1 MKQTILARLRRLGVA
16 VAAALLLTTFGSA
29 RPAQAQKDTAPAA
42 GDSST
47 AGAFFCDSA
56 ALNPSERA
64 FHERLTER
72 LLASRNAV
80 VELPKGYEF
89 QFSPTDIS
97 VADVAQWVVAEEKCC
112 PFFNFHIDLEKQG
125 TLVCLGL
132 TGAEGIKQFIRSEF
146 KIPVQKNGGAS

>member
-1 MKQTILARLRRLGVA
+1 MNLMTLTALRKLGA
-16 VAAALLLTTFGSA
+16 AGAAALLITTVGGVG
-29 RPAQAQKDTAPAA
+29 PAHAQTEPAA
-42 GDSST
+42 ASEQTTPSG
-47 AGAFFCDSA
+47 FFCNTA

-64 FHERLTER
+64 YHQRLTEKLIAAR
-72 LLASRNAV
+72 TAV

-89 QFSPTDIS
+89 QFSPADIS

-132 TGAEGIKQFIRSEF
+132 TGAEGVKQFIRSEF
-146 KIPVQKNGGAS
+146 KVPEQK

>member
-1 MKQTILARLRRLGVA
+1 MKHEFRATLRNYGIA
-16 VAAALLLTTFGSA
+16 GAAALLMTTVGSA
-29 RPAQAQKDTAPAA
+29 KPSQAQEALAPAA
-42 GDSST
+42 GDQSMPS
-47 AGAFFCDSA
+47 GFFCNAA

-64 FHERLTER
+64 FHLHLTER

-89 QFSPTDIS
+89 QFSPEDIS

-112 PFFNFHIDLEKQG
+112 PFLNFHIDLEKQG

-146 KIPVQKNGGAS
+146 WVREQK

>member
-1 MKQTILARLRRLGVA
+1 MTHKSLASLRKYGA
-16 VAAALLLTTFGSA
+16 AGAAALLLTTIGGVKLVHA
-29 RPAQAQKDTAPAA
+29 QTQPASTAAEQTPAA
-42 GDSST
+42 N
-47 AGAFFCDSA
+47 FFCDA
-56 ALNPSERA
+56 TALDPAERA
-64 FHERLTER
+64 FHQHLSER
-72 LLASRNAV
+72 LLASRNAI

-89 QFSPTDIS
+89 QFSPADIS

-146 KIPVQKNGGAS
+146 KVPEPK

>member
-1 MKQTILARLRRLGVA
+1 MKHEFRATLRNYGIA
-16 VAAALLLTTFGSA
+16 GAAALLMTMVGSA
-29 RPAQAQKDTAPAA
+29 KPAPAQKGPAPAA
-42 GDSST
+42 GDQST
-47 AGAFFCDSA
+47 PSGFFCDAA

-64 FHERLTER
+64 FHQHLTER

-89 QFSPTDIS
+89 QFSPDDIS
-97 VADVAQWVVAEEKCC
+97 VGDVAQWVVAEEKCC

-132 TGAEGIKQFIRSEF
+132 TGAIGIKEFIRSEF
-146 KIPVQKNGGAS
+146 RAPEQK

>member
-1 MKQTILARLRRLGVA
+1 MSHKILAAIRKHGIAGAA
-16 VAAALLLTTFGSA
+16 VLLMTTVGGAEPTHAQTEPAAATGQTT
-29 RPAQAQKDTAPAA
+29 PA
-42 GDSST
+42 G
-47 AGAFFCDSA
+47 FFCNTT
-56 ALNPSERA
+56 ALDPTERA
-64 FHERLTER
+64 YHQRLTEKLIATR
-72 LLASRNAV
+72 TAV

-89 QFSPTDIS
+89 QFSPGDIS

-146 KIPVQKNGGAS
+146 KVPEQK